1 MPNIGCC
8 CGSFIWVPLVEGRGY
23 QSSGLATQQRLE
35 LAGTIEGRQIVESAD
50 VNLADVDLRH
60 GALAGPFHHLAA
72 SRGFEVDADFLD
84 LGDAPGL
91 EQHFGALAVRADA
104 GAVHAD
110 LGHKGAYFCTGKPAC
125 CQAPKPPLRLN
136 TLEKPC
142 LRSAAAAALER
153 LPLAQY
159 TITGLSLNFSISPK
173 RASICDKGSPR
184 ELRICDCAN
193 SACSRTS
200 STRASCRLIICV
212 ASSVLTEGPP
222 APRRTS
228 GQTSIAPLTNATAM
242 RKILSNTNFTPAP
255 SVWPE

>member
-1 MPNIGCC
+1 MC
-8 CGSFIWVPLVEGRGY
+8 V
-23 QSSGLATQQRLE
+23 
-35 LAGTIEGRQIVESAD
+35 
-50 VNLADVDLRH
+50 
-60 GALAGPFHHLAA
+60 
-72 SRGFEVDADFLD
+72 
-84 LGDAPGL
+84 
-91 EQHFGALAVRADA
+91 
-104 GAVHAD
+104 
-110 LGHKGAYFCTGKPAC
+110 YFCTGRPAC

-153 LPLAQY
+153 LPVAQY
-159 TITGLSLNFSISPK
+159 TIIGLSLNFSISPK

-184 ELRICDCAN
+184 ALSICDCAN

-228 GQTSIAPLTNATAM
+228 GQTSIVPLTNATAM

-255 SVWPE
+255 NCLGRNSAENFANQIDRLECARNLPDGLMVIDQIENIPPEGSPFTVSNKGIL